1 MSAPVIQGTRVFIPR
16 PPAKGSFPLDHEG
29 ECKKWM
35 IKYMEC
41 LHAADGDSTACR
53 EISKEYL
60 RCRMDSGLMAKE
72 DWDYLGFP
80 EEKNKQS

>member
-29 ECKKWM
+29 ECRKWM
-35 IKYMEC
+35 VKYMEC
-41 LHAADGDSTACR
+41 LHTADGDATSCR
-53 EISKEYL
+53 DISKEYL
-60 RCRMDSGLMAKE
+60 RCRMDSGLMARE

-80 EEKNKQS
+80 EEKDKKS